1 MVYCVVKDLDLNYGF
16 GKWNTFHS
24 GHRDLNDIC
33 SMYEQN
39 DFQSQL
45 CDHNAHF
52 TNTSASGLP
61 EDCQIVEFLTVAN
74 YDYFKQLRLSDRK
87 AYNQK
92 RRKSFHPRR
101 S

>member
-1 MVYCVVKDLDLNYGF
+1 V
-16 GKWNTFHS
+16 
-24 GHRDLNDIC
+24 
-33 SMYEQN
+33 YEQN

-52 TNTSASGLP
+52 NKARQDCP

-92 RRKSFHPRR
+92 RRKS
-101 S
+101 